1 MSAWSFSKL
10 KSFETCPKQ
19 FYHLTVLKEYPQEET
34 EAMLYG
40 TAMHKAAEDYVKSD
54 TPLDPKFN
62 YVKDALD
69 ELKEIRGVK
78 LCEKKMGLTKELK
91 PCGFYDEEVWFRGI
105 VDLAIIDTLAERA
118 WIVDYKTGKSTRY
131 ADKGQ
136 LELMA
141 LSIFKEYPDIK
152 YVNAALLFVVAGEL
166 IDDAYHVDN
175 SVAMWGKWLTRHKKM
190 QKAFDTDV
198 WNPRPSGLCR
208 HYCPVVECAHNGRN

>member
-1 MSAWSFSKL
+1 VSAWSFSKL

-40 TAMHKAAEDYVKSD
+40 TAMHKAAEDYIKSD
-54 TPLDPKFN
+54 TPLDPRFD

-91 PCGFYDEEVWFRGI
+91 PCGFYDKKAWFRGI

-118 WIVDYKTGKSTRY
+118 WVVDYKTGKSTRY

-141 LSIFKEYPDIK
+141 LSIFKEYPEIK

-175 SVAMWGKWLTRHKKM
+175 SVAMWGKWITKHDKM

-208 HYCPVVECAHNGRN
+208 HHCPVVECAHNGRN